1 MDVMMLVGGFDW
13 RGCGVAIALWWTG
26 GKEEKFEMVAR
37 LRSDWA
43 RPRSEAQSMAGA
55 FAGVNM
61 MWVVCW
67 FCCKTI

>member
-1 MDVMMLVGGFDW
+1 MDMV
-13 RGCGVAIALWWTG
+13 
-26 GKEEKFEMVAR
+26 EEKLEMVAR

-43 RPRSEAQSMAGA
+43 RPRSEAQSMANE
-55 FAGVNM
+55 FAGVNS